1 MEKIQGLFLAKFTV
15 TFELMSL
22 YDDENLNLSNSIL
35 KIFEMDCL
43 EDLLEEL
50 NDGDLIEN
58 IDDASVI
65 NFESDN
71 DPYEVN
77 IEYVLIKDETGKE
90 VYRDEDY
97 KH

>member
-1 MEKIQGLFLAKFTV
+1 MAKFTV

-22 YDDENLNLSNSIL
+22 YDYENLNLSNSIL

-50 NDGDLIEN
+50 NDGALIEN

>member
-1 MEKIQGLFLAKFTV
+1 MAKFTV
-15 TFELMSL
+15 TFELMSF
-22 YDDENLNLSNSIL
+22 YEDENLNLSNSIS

-43 EDLLEEL
+43 DDLLEEL

-58 IDDASVI
+58 VDDSAVI
-65 NFESDN
+65 NFESDD

-77 IEYVLIKDETGKE
+77 IEYVLIQDETGKE
-90 VYRDEDY
+90 VYRDEGY

>member
-1 MEKIQGLFLAKFTV
+1 MAKFTV
-15 TFELMSL
+15 TFELVSL

>member
-1 MEKIQGLFLAKFTV
+1 MAKFTV

-90 VYRDEDY
+90 FYRDEDY

>member
-1 MEKIQGLFLAKFTV
+1 MAKFTV

-22 YDDENLNLSNSIL
+22 YDYENLNLSNSIL

>member
-1 MEKIQGLFLAKFTV
+1 MAKFTV
-15 TFELMSL
+15 TFELISL

>member
-1 MEKIQGLFLAKFTV
+1 MAKFTV
-15 TFELMSL
+15 TFELMSF
-22 YDDENLNLSNSIL
+22 YEDEKLNLSNSIS

-43 EDLLEEL
+43 EDLLDEL

-65 NFESDN
+65 NFESDD

-77 IEYVLIKDETGKE
+77 IEYVLIKDEMGEE
-90 VYRDEDY
+90 VYRDEGYQD
-97 KH
+97 

>member
-1 MEKIQGLFLAKFTV
+1 MAKFTV